1 MELAFDKKSLREL
14 CENAEK
20 AKRKFGVRVAEKLK
34 RRLADLRAATSVKDL
49 VAGRPRELEGT
60 KYRHIAID
68 LCEDYRIL
76 FCANHNVIPVLESGD
91 VDWSKVSRI
100 KILRI
105 ERDHG

>member
-14 CENAEK
+14 CENEEK
-20 AKRKFGVRVAEKLK
+20 AKRDFGVRVAENLK

-49 VAGRPRELEGT
+49 VAGRPREHEGSEH
-60 KYRHIAID
+60 RHIAMD

-76 FCANHNVIPVLESGD
+76 FCANHHVIPVLESGD

-100 KILRI
+100 KILEI